1 MTTINNAIEIKA
13 TPEQVWAVLADLD
26 RLAEYDPVVTES
38 VVIGESREGVGARR
52 RCDARQG
59 RFFVEDVTT
68 WEPPSQLQF
77 TIVECNLPTRNL
89 THTYTLEPTT
99 TGTRVTQVMAY
110 DMRFGVIGRL
120 LDGVLVRRKS
130 DQSIKGFF
138 AGLKSTVERDHH
150 PTQP

>member
-89 THTYTLEPTT
+89 THVHARTDDNRNPCDPGDGLRHALRRDRPAPRR
-99 TGTRVTQVMAY
+99 G
-110 DMRFGVIGRL
+110 IGAT
-120 LDGVLVRRKS
+120 K
-130 DQSIKGFF
+130 I
-138 AGLKSTVERDHH
+138 
-150 PTQP
+150 